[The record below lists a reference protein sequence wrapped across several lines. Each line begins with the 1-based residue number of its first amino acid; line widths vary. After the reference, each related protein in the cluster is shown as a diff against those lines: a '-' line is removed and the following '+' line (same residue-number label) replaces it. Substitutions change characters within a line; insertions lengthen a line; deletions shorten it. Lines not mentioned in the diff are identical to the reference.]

1 MPGLSKTN
9 IPSLKQ
15 IYSGKVRDCYAV
27 GDDKLLLVA
36 TDRISAFDV
45 IRRSD
50 SRQGQGPYGAHE
62 LLVRK
67 AEGRDP
73 QPPHGHRP

>member
-27 GDDKLLLVA
+27 GDD
-36 TDRISAFDV
+36 
-45 IRRSD
+45 
-50 SRQGQGPYGAHE
+50 
-62 LLVRK
+62 
-67 AEGRDP
+67 
-73 QPPHGHRP
+73 